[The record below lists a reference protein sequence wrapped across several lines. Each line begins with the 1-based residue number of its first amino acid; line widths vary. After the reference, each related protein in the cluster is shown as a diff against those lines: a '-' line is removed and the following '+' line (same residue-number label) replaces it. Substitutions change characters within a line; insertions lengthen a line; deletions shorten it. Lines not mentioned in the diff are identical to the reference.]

1 MKTRIKNL
9 FLLPA
14 LIAALGLLL
23 GASLTAPAAHAAV
36 QVQFLKSFGSTPD
49 DGAWPDAT
57 LVEGSDGA
65 LYGTTEFGGPN
76 TNEFHKGNGTVFKL
90 DKDGSKYSML
100 YSFLGPEAGD
110 GAIPPTGLALV
121 EGSDGALLRHHE

>member
-1 MKTRIKNL
+1 NSLGPRW
-9 FLLPA
+9 
-14 LIAALGLLL
+14 LILVAVKVLGLLL

-49 DGAWPDAT
+49 DGAQPQAT

-65 LYGTTEFGGPN
+65 LYGTTFFGGPN
-76 TNEFHKGNGTVFKL
+76 TNEFHYGTGTVFKL
-90 DKDGSKYSML
+90 NKDGSKYSVL
-100 YSFLGPEAGD
+100 YSFLGPEAED

-121 EGSDGALLRHHE
+121 EGSDGALY